1 MKVIELKD
9 VKKSYG
15 KNEILHGI
23 SLDIEEGSIHGLV
36 GRNGCGKT
44 TLIKCI
50 TGIYEQDQGQILIC
64 GEEVFENP
72 KVKAKV
78 GYVADSN
85 QYFDGYH
92 IDEMIEFYKQMYP
105 TFEEKAFKD
114 YNQSIGLDVSKR
126 IRELSKGQAML
137 NLSIHPQVMIMDEP
151 MSGLDVIAQKQIKDF
166 IVNEVDMNGMSV
178 FISSHDLKDLESFC
192 DSASMMKEGKILYHG
207 TMDQMKERF
216 TKLQVVFGEARSEI
230 FKELPGVITYSNLG
244 SVYTVVLEGYGQP
257 IYEVLKQAGA
267 IVVEEIPLSLEE
279 VFVYSNR

>member
-15 KNEILHGI
+15 KQEILHGI
-23 SLDIEEGSIHGLV
+23 NLDVEEGSIHGLV

-126 IRELSKGQAML
+126 IRELSKGQAMSLAAML

-244 SVYTVVLEGYGQP
+244 SVYTVVLEGMDSRFMRY
-257 IYEVLKQAGA
+257 
-267 IVVEEIPLSLEE
+267 
-279 VFVYSNR
+279 

>member
-15 KNEILHGI
+15 KQEILHGI
-23 SLDIEEGSIHGLV
+23 NLDVEEGSIHGLV

-50 TGIYEQDQGQILIC
+50 TAIYEQDQGQILIC

-126 IRELSKGQAML
+126 IR
-137 NLSIHPQVMIMDEP
+137 DEP
-151 MSGLDVIAQKQIKDF
+151 MSGLDVIVQKQIKDF

-244 SVYTVVLEGYGQP
+244 SVYTVVLEEYGQP
-257 IYEVLKQAGA
+257 IYEALKQAGA